1 MVEINT
7 IETSRFKLDG
17 GAMFGVVP
25 RVLWARHYEPDQCN
39 RIGMAA
45 RTLLIRHDDRR
56 ILVDV
61 GVGSWH
67 EQKFVDIFAIEEPD
81 FDFDEPLS
89 GLGESTETIT
99 DIIITHLH
107 FDHAGGLVRRRGSEL
122 APVFPQAKIHLQ
134 KRQMEWALAPSPK
147 DRGSFLP
154 GYLDMLTDCGNV
166 SLIEGSG
173 TIAPYVSVIPVDG
186 HTPAMQ
192 TVLIEAPGRTVFYP
206 SDLIPTAGHVR
217 IPYIMA
223 YDNQPL
229 VTVGEKEKFLAQAA
243 QENWLIYFEHDV
255 DRQTGLV
262 VKQND
267 RFELR

>member
-1 MVEINT
+1 MIEMNL

-25 RVLWARHYEPDQCN
+25 QVLWGRHYEPDQYN

-45 RTLLIRHDDRR
+45 RTLLVRHDDRR

-67 EQKFVDIFAIEEPD
+67 EKKYVEMFAIEEPD
-81 FDFDEPLS
+81 FDFDEALS

-107 FDHAGGLVRRRGSEL
+107 FDHAGGLVKRCGGEL
-122 APVFPQAKIHLQ
+122 VAAFPRAKIHLQ
-134 KRQMEWALAPSPK
+134 KRQWKWALAPSPK
-147 DRGSFLP
+147 DRASFLP
-154 GYLDMLTDCGNV
+154 AYLEMLRGSDHV
-166 SLIEGSG
+166 DLIEGDG
-173 TIAPYVSVIPVDG
+173 TIGPYVSVMPVDG
-186 HTPAMQ
+186 HTPGMQ
-192 TVLIEAPGRTVFYP
+192 TVLIEGPERTVFYP

-223 YDNQPL
+223 YDNEPL
-229 VTVGEKEKFLAQAA
+229 VTIREKEKFLAQAA
-243 QENWLIYFEHDV
+243 EDNWLIYFEHDV
-255 DRQTGLV
+255 GRQAAGV
-262 VKQND
+262 VEQNG